1 MSCDVTIGENVL
13 IQPCAGIG
21 HDNRIGNA
29 TVISTYVCTGGGC
42 IIGDETY
49 IGLQV
54 SIRENIIIGSQTIVE
69 MWFVVSGDIPNQVIA
84 MGNPARAMK
93 ENINHKIFF
102 IKN

>member
-1 MSCDVTIGENVL
+1 VS
-13 IQPCAGIG
+13 IG
-21 HDNRIGNA
+21 HDNRIEND

-54 SIRENIIIGSQTIVE
+54 SIRESIIIGSQTIIG
-69 MWFVVSGDIPNQVIA
+69 MGSVVSRDIPNQVIA

-93 ENINHKIFF
+93 ENLSHKEKKK
-102 IKN
+102 KN